1 MPMMTFFR
9 RLEPFQ
15 CGGRIVLGFAVGQGQ
30 GTPGFNVDR
39 HIGREFMVG
48 GSHPASAA
56 SGSDILALI
65 GDGVVSTDG
74 SGRILL
80 FNRAAEEIFG
90 YEADEILGET
100 VEILL
105 PRRFR
110 ARHVSDV
117 KAFAADSEATRR
129 IMGHRR
135 DVLGQRKN
143 GEEFPVEATLSRHV
157 LSGNTTLTVVIRD
170 VSERRHL
177 EQELETRNRELAA
190 NESRLRLALGG
201 GRMGTWEWS
210 LQNNELVGDDAL
222 RHLWGLSEQKRL
234 NVDDAFARVHPEDLP
249 GLRRVL
255 DNAIARTEEFA
266 GEFRIR
272 DREGSSRWVA
282 ARGTVLRGGEG
293 EAQTL
298 VGVSFDVSE
307 RRELDEQR
315 RLLAAELNH
324 RKKNMMALVQSV
336 VSLSSRGTQS
346 VDAYKQALQGR
357 LGAVAKSLNL
367 TQDGESGTTLLD
379 QLLRELEPFRNA
391 HGTNIVLA
399 GPTVSLDAKTG
410 LSVGLVLHELATN
423 AAKYGALSLAT
434 GTVSVEWALE
444 DSDRGCWLT
453 LEWRESG
460 GPPVSPPTHRGFGS
474 TLIETTLTRSL
485 RGKVE
490 IDYLPQGLFCRMA
503 LPLEN
508 KEERLSL

>member
-1 MPMMTFFR
+1 
-9 RLEPFQ
+9 
-15 CGGRIVLGFAVGQGQ
+15 
-30 GTPGFNVDR
+30 
-39 HIGREFMVG
+39 MVG

-135 DVLGQRKN
+135 EVLGQRKN

-177 EQELETRNRELAA
+177 EQQLETRNRELAA
-190 NESRLRLALGG
+190 NESRLRLALEG
-201 GRMGTWEWS
+201 GRMGTWEWN
-210 LQNNELVGDDAL
+210 LQNNKLVGDDAL
-222 RHLWGLSEQKRL
+222 RHLWGLSEQERL

-255 DNAIARTEEFA
+255 DNAIARTEEFT
-266 GEFRIR
+266 GEFRTR

-282 ARGTVLRGGEG
+282 ARGTVLRGGAG
-293 EAQTL
+293 EAKTL

-324 RKKNMMALVQSV
+324 RMKNMMALVQSV

-357 LGAVAKSLNL
+357 LGAVAKSLHL
-367 TQDGESGTTLLD
+367 TQGGESGTTLLD

-399 GPTVSLDAKTG
+399 GPTVPLDAKTG

-423 AAKYGALSLAT
+423 AAKYGALSRAT

-474 TLIETTLTRSL
+474 ALIETTLTRSL

-490 IDYLPQGLFCRMA
+490 IDYLRQGLLCRMA

-508 KEERLSL
+508 KEDRPSL